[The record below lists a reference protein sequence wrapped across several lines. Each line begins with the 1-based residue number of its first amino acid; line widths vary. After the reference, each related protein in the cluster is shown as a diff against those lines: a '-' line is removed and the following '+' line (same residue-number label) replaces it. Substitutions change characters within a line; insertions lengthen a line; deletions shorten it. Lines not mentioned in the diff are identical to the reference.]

1 MRKIILFAVVSVLFA
16 GCASFKTEKVP
27 VDELSIEKRMGE
39 TMIEAFGKQDFEGFI
54 QYIPAGG
61 RQVYGQNKFKEEQRQ
76 IASRLGKIVSYRFLT
91 KLEMEP
97 AHQLVWAVRFKSYTL
112 KGEETFKEA
121 IFTVVIGK
129 VDEQRKVFLFG
140 FK

>member
-1 MRKIILFAVVSVLFA
+1 MKKVFLWCCAVIFLS
-16 GCASFKTEKVP
+16 GCATWQKQELP
-27 VDELSIEKRMGE
+27 PDELSIEKRIGE
-39 TMIEAFGKQDFEGFI
+39 GMIEAFSKQKYEEFI
-54 QYIPAGG
+54 KHIPAGG
-61 RQVYGQNKFKEEQRQ
+61 RQLYSKDKFNEEQRQ

-112 KGEETFKEA
+112 KGEENYKEA
-121 IFTVVIGK
+121 IFSVVIGK
-129 VDEQRKVFLFG
+129 VDESRRVFLFG